1 MQEGEKAYLYLYE
14 NEPEDNAVTQVIKK
28 FDKLAR
34 LTITIDDNIHVILEH
49 LAKERNISKS
59 LLVDYILKLAFE
71 NFMELLPPV
80 TSKKYSA
87 RYSEYKYR
95 KKKVANKD
103 NSLLN
108 NIERKMKKEKRD
120 AIQRKKQAGNK

>member
-87 RYSEYKYR
+87 RYSGYKYR